1 VDAPDDPGEGL
12 MNTLGGFDVT
22 TLAAAVGGIVA
33 VVAIGFGARALF
45 GGRRDEVI
53 ERLERA
59 TNGSMDMNAAGGV
72 EPYQAP
78 EKAYARIASIL
89 RPFAKLLKPSPGEE
103 LSRINQSLVHAGFR
117 SDNAVEVLLGVK
129 LLLPLIMIIGLWQ
142 IDSHLETPLELPPAI
157 AFAFIGI
164 AFAFFLPN
172 MWLGS
177 KIKQRQSGISD
188 SLPDAMDLLVTCVEA
203 GLSLDAAMA
212 RVSQEL
218 ELVAPILAQEM
229 KQTMLEIQ
237 AGVRRSDAFHR
248 LSTRTGVEDL
258 RTLSAMIIQT
268 EMFGTS
274 VARAL
279 RVHAEGMRTKRM
291 QRAEERAAM
300 ASVKM
305 TVPLIMCILPALFAV
320 VIGPAI
326 VLIAKNMGGAK

>member
-1 VDAPDDPGEGL
+1 
-12 MNTLGGFDVT
+12 MNALGGLDIT
-22 TLAAAVGGIVA
+22 TLVAAVGGVIA

-45 GGRRDEVI
+45 GGQKDEVI
-53 ERLERA
+53 ERLGR
-59 TNGSMDMNAAGGV
+59 TTSGGMDVGAGGA
-72 EPYQAP
+72 EAYRPP
-78 EKAYARIASIL
+78 EKAFARLASIL
-89 RPFAKLLKPSPGEE
+89 RPFARLLKPAPGEE

-117 SDNAVEVLLGVK
+117 GETAVEVLLGVK
-129 LLLPLIMIIGLWQ
+129 LLLPLITIIGLWQ

-157 AFAFIGI
+157 AIAFITI
-164 AFAFFLPN
+164 SFTFFLPN
-172 MWLGS
+172 LWLGS
-177 KIKQRQSGISD
+177 RIKARQTGISD
-188 SLPDAMDLLVTCVEA
+188 PLPDAMDLLVTCVEA
-203 GLSLDAAMA
+203 GLSLDASMA
-212 RVSQEL
+212 RVAQEL
-218 ELVAPILAQEM
+218 DLVAPILAAEM

-274 VARAL
+274 VSRAL

-291 QRAEERAAM
+291 QRAEEKAAM

-305 TVPLIMCILPALFAV
+305 TVPLILCILPSLFAV

-326 VLIAKNMGGAK
+326 VLIAKQMGGAK

>member
-1 VDAPDDPGEGL
+1 MDLIAGINPTMLV
-12 MNTLGGFDVT
+12 
-22 TLAAAVGGIVA
+22 AAVGGLVA
-33 VVAIGFGARALF
+33 VIAIGMGARALF

-59 TNGSMDMNAAGGV
+59 TGGGMDAVTM
-72 EPYQAP
+72 ERERERAP
-78 EKAYARIASIL
+78 EKTFARIASIL
-89 RPFAKLLKPSPGEE
+89 RPFARLVKPAPGEE

-117 SDNAVEVLLGVK
+117 TENAVEILLGIK
-129 LLLPLIMIIGLWQ
+129 LLLPLVIIIILWQ
-142 IDSHLETPLELPPAI
+142 IDSHLEKPLDLPPAI
-157 AFAFIGI
+157 AVAFIGI

-177 KIKQRQSGISD
+177 KIQQRQQIISD
-188 SLPDAMDLLVTCVEA
+188 ALPDSMDLLVTCVEA

-212 RVSQEL
+212 RVAAEL
-218 ELVAPILAQEM
+218 ELVAPVLAVEM
-229 KQTMLEIQ
+229 KQTLLEIQ

-274 VARAL
+274 VSRAL

-291 QRAEERAAM
+291 QRAEEKAAM
-300 ASVKM
+300 VSVKM
-305 TVPLIMCILPALFAV
+305 TIPLIMCILPSLFAV
-320 VIGPAI
+320 VLGPAI
-326 VLIAKNMGGAK
+326 ATISKKMAGM